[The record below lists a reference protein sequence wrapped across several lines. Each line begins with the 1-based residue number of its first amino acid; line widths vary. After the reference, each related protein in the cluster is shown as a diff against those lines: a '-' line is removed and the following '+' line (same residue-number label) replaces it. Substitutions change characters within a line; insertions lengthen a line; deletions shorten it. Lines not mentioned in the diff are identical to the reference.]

1 MRSGYEKV
9 PCQHSKL
16 GCTHTMLRK
25 DSAAH
30 TAQCWYALGKNH
42 LEEWQGKFASLQE
55 KMETKSSEY
64 DKKMAEY
71 EEKLSKTATL
81 SCGDTLALGDL
92 GHAVE
97 IRATFTPGA
106 ALAGMSCEDGLDP
119 RMGRYRAAAIAGGG
133 ALTAPA
139 VGCAAIRGGCCGR
152 YVSAGTSFPAI
163 RRWV

>member
-71 EEKLSKTATL
+71 EEKLSKTAT
-81 SCGDTLALGDL
+81 DVAVNTTNLAVVRAQNSRLG
-92 GHAVE
+92 
-97 IRATFTPGA
+97 
-106 ALAGMSCEDGLDP
+106 ALARELV
-119 RMGRYRAAAIAGGG
+119 RERAQGE
-133 ALTAPA
+133 
-139 VGCAAIRGGCCGR
+139 
-152 YVSAGTSFPAI
+152 
-163 RRWV
+163 